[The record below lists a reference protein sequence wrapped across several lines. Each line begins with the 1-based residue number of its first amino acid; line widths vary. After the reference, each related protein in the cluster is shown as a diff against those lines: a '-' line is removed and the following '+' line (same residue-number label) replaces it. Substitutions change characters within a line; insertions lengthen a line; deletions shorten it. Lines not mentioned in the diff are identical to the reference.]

1 MLDRTSVLWV
11 NLPLVGAI
19 YSPSNKFVTSV
30 KITATGESKLNDSPA
45 HVHEKGV
52 LVKRKF

>member
-1 MLDRTSVLWV
+1 VLWV

-30 KITATGESKLNDSPA
+30 KIKATDESKLNDSPA
-45 HVHEKGV
+45 HEHEKGV